1 MALPPVFLVPHRA
14 RLCPPASGR
23 GNIFPLCQAVPAAA
37 RAANAFDSLPHPP
50 RCDNS
55 NAAMQNRKYGTPGT
69 GPAVFRRLT
78 EHAPLGRQAEQD
90 LADGLEMDR
99 PALALLRAGI
109 HVAQPPLERVGLED
123 RGRSGGMIH
132 GRDDVARLVDRPGC
146 GEPQLDVLVG
156 AEFALFLGL
165 PP

>member
-1 MALPPVFLVPHRA
+1 MALPPVFLVPHCA
-14 RLCPPASGR
+14 RLCPRHR
-23 GNIFPLCQAVPAAA
+23 GQAISPPSVKPY
-37 RAANAFDSLPHPP
+37 PP
-50 RCDNS
+50 RPTRRTHSILCGIRRNAI
-55 NAAMQNRKYGTPGT
+55 AAMQPCKTGNAETPGT
-69 GPAVFRRLT
+69 GPAAFRRST

-146 GEPQLDVLVG
+146 GEPKLDVLVG
-156 AEFALFLGL
+156 AEFALFL
-165 PP
+165 